1 MTYPAEVVRASPGG
15 LVEFVVTGSPAAD
28 AGIEIGD
35 TVTAAEGEPVRDI
48 LDWLWHADAA
58 AVRLTVLSSEGEPRE
73 VEMRREMDEPWGLT
87 FAGVVFDGVRECEN
101 ACAFC
106 FVSQLPEGL
115 RPSLYVRDDD
125 FRLSF
130 LTGNFVTLTN
140 LTDEDVARILGQ
152 RLSPLHVS
160 LHAVDE
166 DVRRRLMCVTTED
179 LALQRIDELLAGG
192 IDLHVQVVLVPGVN
206 DGAVLQRT
214 LAWAAERPGVLS
226 VGIVPVGYTAHQTRI
241 TSSFGRREDAHGLLA
256 AIAPWQKRMRGDRGV
271 GWVYGADEFYLAA
284 GAHIPA
290 WDEYDDFPQY
300 ENGIGMTRAFVDELA
315 ELVDDAVLAPAVRA
329 SATLVTGELFAPVL
343 AGLAPSLAT
352 FGAEARVLRVANAL
366 FGGNVSVAGLLSGA
380 DIAAAIGAD
389 EGAGDGPYLVPDCAV
404 NDHGAFLDDF
414 TLDRLRDVTRK
425 DVRLVSSDAAGL
437 AAALSEI
444 VSETSG

>member
-1 MTYPAEVVRASPGG
+1 MTYPAEVGPATPGG

-35 TVTAAEGEPVRDI
+35 MVVAAEGEPVRDI

-58 AVRLTVLSSEGEPRE
+58 VVRLSVLSSEGEARE

-130 LTGNFVTLTN
+130 LTGNFITLTN
-140 LTDEDVARILGQ
+140 LSDDDVARILGQ

-160 LHAVDE
+160 LHSVDE
-166 DVRRRLMCVTTED
+166 DVRRRLMCVTVED

-192 IDLHVQVVLVPGVN
+192 IDLHTQIVLVPGVN
-206 DGAVLQRT
+206 DGPVLQRT

-241 TSSFGRREDAHGLLA
+241 TASYGRREDAHALLA
-256 AIAPWQKRMRGDRGV
+256 AVLPWQARMRDERGV
-271 GWVYGADEFYLAA
+271 GWVYAADEFYLAA

-290 WDEYDDFPQY
+290 WDAYDDFPQY

-315 ELVDDAVLAPAVRA
+315 ELTDDAVLAPEVRA
-329 SATLVTGELFAPVL
+329 KATLVTGELFAPVL
-343 AGLAPSLAT
+343 AGLAPSLAA
-352 FGAEARVLRVANAL
+352 FGADARVLRVANAL

-380 DIAAAIGAD
+380 DIAAALEAD
-389 EGAGDGPYLVPDCAV
+389 EGGADGPYLVPDCAV
-404 NDHGAFLDDF
+404 NDHGAFLDDV
-414 TLDRLRDVTRK
+414 TLDRLRDLTRK